1 MHAIALV
8 ILANV
13 MINPLP
19 ASSLNEYHAKFAKQF
34 EQPVKVVEYKFN
46 P

>member
-1 MHAIALV
+1 MHVIALV

-19 ASSLNEYHAKFAKQF
+19 ASSLNEYHAKFANQF
-34 EQPVKVVEYKFN
+34 EHPVKVAEYNFN
-46 P
+46 K